1 MQKLNK
7 KIFNVI
13 IAVVMLLP
21 LGVTAQTLTSSV
33 NTYSPYSMY
42 GLGELSTPGTVM
54 QRSMGGVGVAM
65 FSTTSV
71 NMLNPAAFGYTPR
84 QSFLFNFEVEGGH
97 FQNAQN
103 KYAGAGSSKV
113 RTAYNTLNIHNIS
126 FQMPLAGGVGLGFS
140 LSPYSSVG
148 YSIYRDDLSQIG
160 QTGRWRYEY
169 AGEGDVSEV
178 KIGVGWA
185 PTKKFS
191 FGASM
196 IYYWGNIDRSYK
208 TISKDIIIGS
218 GEYSSTVGI
227 DTYDVSRIKAQVG
240 LMWNPIL
247 KTDEILSFGA
257 TYDLGGELK
266 PDMVKYVYIDNL
278 LSTTVRQENDGA
290 LPLKLPKQ
298 LAAGVFYQNLKFRVG
313 ADYAY
318 QAWGDDNTSLLE
330 NDGNGVQV
338 AYTNTHTVKVGFQY
352 TPRYTDVRN
361 YLRRVAYRVG
371 ARYGDYYQTYGG
383 EKIQQLA
390 VTAGFGF
397 PVQLF
402 GRSSID
408 FGVEWGVRGMGDKT
422 IMVDNVKVGLV
433 NQQYIKFSLGLSLF
447 GEDEWFM
454 MRKYK

>member
-1 MQKLNK
+1 MQGLRNR
-7 KIFNVI
+7 IFNAI

-97 FQNAQN
+97 FQNSQN
-103 KYAGAGSSKV
+103 KYAGASSSKV
-113 RTAYNTLNIHNIS
+113 KTAYNTLNIHNIS

-148 YSIYRDDLSQIG
+148 YSIYRDDLSQVG

-266 PDMVKYVYIDNL
+266 PDMVKYVYVDNL

-318 QAWGDDNTSLLE
+318 QAWGNDNTSIME
-330 NDGNGVQV
+330 NGDNGVEV

-390 VTAGFGF
+390 ITAGFGF

-402 GRSSID
+402 GRSSVD
-408 FGVEWGVRGMGDKT
+408 FGVEWGVRGMGNKT
-422 IMVDNVKVGLV
+422 VMVDNAKVGLV